1 MTQLN
6 RKLTRGSDV
15 ALDMPDIYAAARV
28 ETYFQCKPSLVLSTA
43 ALLLF
48 SIVTIGLAVQTFAC
62 GPKCR
67 FMWIVVLTGAME
79 VAGYAS
85 HMVAAETVNSK
96 AYIAYLILTMLAP
109 NFLALVNY
117 LVTGKIA
124 EEQQLK
130 GRFLSAR
137 SIAGTFFAIDWIC
150 IIVQG
155 AGPGILASALQST
168 GTAVASAITRG
179 KTVVVIGLSIQLF
192 FFASFAL
199 VAGKCTSM
207 LQCCAYTRAV
217 AALSASDR
225 PCTSMSSQL
234 ALCIQYI

>member
-1 MTQLN
+1 MQA
-6 RKLTRGSDV
+6 KLG
-15 ALDMPDIYAAARV
+15 V
-28 ETYFQCKPSLVLSTA
+28 EHRCTA
-43 ALLLF
+43 ALFHSHDWTCRSNLCVRAEMSLY
-48 SIVTIGLAVQTFAC
+48 VDC
-62 GPKCR
+62 GIDGRDGSRRLRQSYGRCK
-67 FMWIVVLTGAME
+67 
-79 VAGYAS
+79 
-85 HMVAAETVNSK
+85 TVNSK
-96 AYIAYLILTMLAP
+96 AYIPYLILTMLAP

-155 AGPGILASALQST
+155 AGSGILASALQST

-192 FFASFAL
+192 FFASFAM

-217 AALSASDR
+217 AAIVSF
-225 PCTSMSSQL
+225 
-234 ALCIQYI
+234 